1 MAEHGQDLAVFAERE
16 LLRKTVVD
24 ASTAMAVTL
33 VGLGGVAYFAL
44 RFDLWP
50 IALFLVAAGAL
61 LELWL
66 VVNAIQTVAVLVGS
80 EPVVYFGPS
89 GLWLATVGWIDRDE
103 IAELVVLHVG
113 GRPAEIA
120 IVPKDRTIVRRFTLV
135 ARISAAMSS
144 WAAGA
149 VAGIPWKG
157 LSVAGPDLLAYI
169 QTRYGLHATDKPL
182 DPADLVSGFGG
193 KER

>member
-1 MAEHGQDLAVFAERE
+1 MAERGQDLAVFAERD
-16 LLRKTVVD
+16 LIRKTVID
-24 ASTAMAVTL
+24 ASTAMALAL
-33 VGLGGVAYFAL
+33 VLLGGVAYFAL

-50 IALFLVAAGAL
+50 IALFMIAAGAL

-66 VVNAIQTVAVLVGS
+66 VVNTIQTVAVLVRS

-103 IAELVVLHVG
+103 IAELIVLQLG

-120 IVPKDRTIVRRFTLV
+120 IVPKDRAIVRRFPLL

-149 VAGIPWKG
+149 AASIPWKG
-157 LSVAGPDLLAYI
+157 LSVAGPDLQAYM
-169 QTRYGLHATDKPL
+169 QTRYGLQATDKPL
-182 DPADLVSGFGG
+182 DPGDLVSGFGG
-193 KER
+193 KQR